1 MKKVSLLA
9 LCFLIS
15 TTCAYAELSQS
26 DFEKFQSIIDKSEKQ
41 IKEYIDLKIN
51 ALDAKLSGDIKALD
65 ERLSGDIKALDA
77 KLSGEIKALDG
88 RINQLFWLMISIIAL
103 IAVAVGMPY
112 FYVGYVGRQ
121 GKAIQSENEQIEA
134 LQQEIE
140 AMRHEMNERNL
151 STT

>member
-26 DFEKFQSIIDKSEKQ
+26 DFETIQSIIDKSEKQ

-51 ALDAKLSGDIKALD
+51 ALDAKLSG
-65 ERLSGDIKALDA
+65 EIKALDA

-88 RINQLFWLMISIIAL
+88 RMNQLFWLMISIIAL

-121 GKAIQSENEQIEA
+121 GKEIQSENERIEA